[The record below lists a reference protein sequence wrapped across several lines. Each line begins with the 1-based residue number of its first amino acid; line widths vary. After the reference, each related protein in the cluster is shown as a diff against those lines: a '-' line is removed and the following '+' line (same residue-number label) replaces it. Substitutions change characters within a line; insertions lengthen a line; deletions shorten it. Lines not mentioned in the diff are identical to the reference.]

1 MAELRARAAGLRG
14 KPLGEPAE
22 VVSAG
27 SGYPSAGSGLPLP
40 RLRLRFRLPLGYTRM
55 RMRTP
60 AVLRLLALTAL
71 AACGPA
77 ADRDLLPVDLPDPSG
92 MHPAVQAQLR
102 GAEEALGAG
111 RRSERAAAFGA
122 LGMLLMAGEY
132 LEAAEPSLRN
142 ARRLDPSA
150 FRWTYYLAH
159 LLWRQGD
166 LAQAARYFEAARR
179 LRPDDFP
186 TLIWLASTYLN
197 LGLPGEAAPVL
208 ARARSVRPGAAVV
221 RYHEGHAAAAAG
233 DHARAVEHF
242 TAALRL
248 EPNAGVVHYPLA
260 MAYRALGDLEL
271 AEFHL
276 QRGGP
281 GAGDAA
287 AGMASLV
294 LSDPLMA
301 ELSTVLRSP
310 RVHRELA
317 LAADGRGDFA
327 EAARQFRQ
335 AIDLEPDDPLL
346 HLSRAMALDRAGDAR
361 AAVPALDEALRL
373 DPDLAQA
380 HYVLGTLLE
389 RAGRDTDAI
398 ERFTA
403 AAARDP
409 GSAETQLRLANALRR
424 TGRFEAS
431 LAPYRR
437 VIEATAPA
445 VEARFGEA
453 LALVRLAR
461 HREARARL
469 EEALRLQPGNPTL
482 ATALAR
488 LLAASPDGR
497 VRNGR
502 RALTLIRAVVA
513 DHKTTSVAETMA
525 MALAELGEFRGAV
538 EWQQVAIDVA
548 RDAGRPDLAE
558 RMGANLDGYRRG
570 RPCRTPWRDD
580 EPEQRPGPPV
590 EPGLLGPAPPA

>member
-1 MAELRARAAGLRG
+1 
-14 KPLGEPAE
+14 
-22 VVSAG
+22 
-27 SGYPSAGSGLPLP
+27 
-40 RLRLRFRLPLGYTRM
+40 M
-55 RMRTP
+55 RMRIP
-60 AVLRLLALTAL
+60 ALLRLPALTAL
-71 AACGPA
+71 TALTACGPA
-77 ADRDLLPVDLPDPSG
+77 ADPELLPVSLPELSG
-92 MHPAVQAQLR
+92 MHPAVRAQLR
-102 GAEEALGAG
+102 SAEEALAAG
-111 RRSERAAAFGA
+111 GRSERAAAHGA
-122 LGMLLMAGEY
+122 LGMLLIAGEY

-150 FRWTYYLAH
+150 LRWTYYLAH

-166 LAQAARYFEAARR
+166 LPQAARYFEAARQ

-197 LGLPGEAAPVL
+197 LGRPEEAMPVL
-208 ARARSVRPGAAVV
+208 AQARSVQPGAAVV
-221 RYHEGHAAAAAG
+221 RYHEGHAAAAGG

-260 MAYRALGDLEL
+260 MSYRALGNIEL

-281 GAGDAA
+281 GAADAA
-287 AGMASLV
+287 AGMASLA
-294 LSDPLMA
+294 LSDPLTA

-317 LAADGRGDFA
+317 IAADGRGDFA

-335 AIDLEPDDPLL
+335 AVDLEPTDPLL
-346 HLSRAMALDRAGDAR
+346 HLSLALALDRAGDPR
-361 AAVPALDEALRL
+361 AALPALDEALRL

-380 HYVLGTLLE
+380 HHVLGTLLE
-389 RAGRDTDAI
+389 RAGRDAEAI

-409 GSAETQLRLANALRR
+409 GSAQTQLRLANALRR
-424 TGRFEAS
+424 TGDFEAS
-431 LAPYRR
+431 LEPYRR
-437 VIEATAPA
+437 VIAGAAPA
-445 VEARFGEA
+445 LEARFGEA

-469 EEALRLQPGNPTL
+469 EEALRLQPSDPTL

-488 LLAASPDGR
+488 LLAASPDAG
-497 VRNGR
+497 VRDGP
-502 RALTLIRAVVA
+502 RALALVREVVA

-525 MALAELGEFRGAV
+525 MALAELGEFRGAI

-548 RDAGRPDLAE
+548 RDAGQAALAE
-558 RMGANLDGYRRG
+558 QMAVNLDDYRRG

-590 EPGLLGPAPPA
+590 EPGLLGPLPPA